1 MDAPQY
7 PDRKY
12 IRWNGFDYTQSQNYF
27 ITIVV
32 HERLHLLGEIDDGKM
47 TLNAAGKMVADVI
60 NEMPNRYNNSQIVC
74 SVVMPN
80 HVHFIINNSGQHY
93 IPEILRWFKSV
104 TTDYYI
110 KGVKNQGWQPFN
122 KTFWQR
128 NYYDRVI
135 RDPKEYDR
143 IVEYINNNPSR
154 WTTDMFCK

>member
-32 HERLHLLGEIDDGKM
+32 HERLHLLGEIYNGKM
-47 TLNAAGKMVADVI
+47 ILNAAGKMVADVI
-60 NEMPNRYNNSQIVC
+60 NETPNRYEKSTIVS

-93 IPEILRWFKSV
+93 VPEIIRWFKSI

-135 RDPKEYDR
+135 RDQQEYDR
-143 IVEYINNNPSR
+143 IVDYINNNPSK
-154 WTTDMFCK
+154 WANDMFCQ